1 MKIFFDTNVLMD
13 LLLKRAGCSDAQ
25 KIMEFARND
34 EFSRVCLSFLS
45 VANAAYIMRKKPLKE
60 VQNSIRLIA
69 GLFTILPCSD
79 MLLLSAER
87 ISSPDYE
94 DAIQIACAE
103 QAECNVIITGNKSHF
118 ETYSSLPVLSAAEFV
133 SMFS

>member
-1 MKIFFDTNVLMD
+1 MKIFFDTNVLVD
-13 LLLKRAGCSDAQ
+13 LLLERPRCSDAR
-25 KIMEFARND
+25 KILEFAKND
-34 EFSRVCLSFLS
+34 EYSRVCLSFLS
-45 VANAAYIMRKKPLKE
+45 VANAAYILRKKPLKDI
-60 VQNSIRLIA
+60 QNTIRRVA

-103 QAECNVIITGNKSHF
+103 QAECNVIITGNKTHF
-118 ETYSSLPVLSAAEFV
+118 ESYSSLPVLSAEEFV